1 MGANANAWPEAPIA
15 AADEVKTG
23 GLDEESNKE
32 WRLKP
37 LVPFGL
43 LAKTLIAALQR
54 LAGFSTR
61 LRLCA

>member
-43 LAKTLIAALQR
+43 LAKTLIAALQT